1 MSEEEKAGWLEK
13 LKEFMSGDLALE
25 VVEKLAELAWYSV
38 LKPMLVNYVKATDNS
53 WDDAIVEKVSGPIEE
68 MLNKISKTDGD

>member
-13 LKEFMSGDLALE
+13 LKLFMSGDLALE

-38 LKPMLVNYVKATDNS
+38 LKPMLIKYVESTPNQ
-53 WDDAIVEKVSGPIEE
+53 WDDAIVDKVSAPIES
-68 MLNKISKTDGD
+68 MLNNISKTDGD